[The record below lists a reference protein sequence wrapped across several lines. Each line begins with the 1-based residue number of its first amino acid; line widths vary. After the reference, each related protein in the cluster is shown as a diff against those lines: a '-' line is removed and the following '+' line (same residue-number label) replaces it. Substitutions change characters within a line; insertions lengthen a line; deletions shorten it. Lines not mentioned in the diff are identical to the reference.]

1 MSNKK
6 TFTVKEFDTIISG
19 AKSSK
24 EDKYY
29 ILEDKVFSELK
40 VFIEDFTQ
48 NNQNEIENIFTFFKL
63 GYKPSVKHTI
73 TINNYVGIIELPSG
87 YQIEVL
93 PKIDFVEEDANY
105 IVTKKIFLNML
116 KSLKEFQ
123 SKSFSLASL
132 DTQKMDLYE
141 IFISMFI
148 KEASDV
154 VRKGLKSNYVTTED
168 NLTFYK
174 GKMNISKHIKHNLSH
189 KERFYMRFDE
199 YSLNRP
205 ENKIIKATLLYLLR
219 KSTNLDNQKEIK
231 RLLIYFDE
239 VDASTDYDKDFS
251 NIVFDRTN
259 EIYKRLISW
268 ARIFLK
274 NKSFATFSG
283 VSTGTALLFPMET
296 VFEEYVAE
304 KIKQAFGINGWKVST
319 QDKTYHLFEQPR
331 QRFLI
336 KPDIVIEKDNK
347 YIVLDTKWK
356 KLINNPQQNYGI
368 SQSDMYQMYAYSNK
382 YVSNN
387 KKAQV
392 ILLYPKNTEI
402 NNVNIEPYKDN
413 QGVEVRTYFI
423 DLRKEQIDSNL
434 LDLLN
439 LVEEINNENS

>member
-19 AKSSK
+19 AKSGK

-63 GYKPSVKHTI
+63 GYKPSVRHTI

-87 YQIEVL
+87 YQIEIL
-93 PKIDFVEEDANY
+93 PKIDFVEEDENY
-105 IVTKKIFLNML
+105 ITTKKIFLNML
-116 KSLKEFQ
+116 KSLREFQ

-174 GKMNISKHIKHNLSH
+174 GKMDISKHIKHNLSH
-189 KERFYMRFDE
+189 KERFYMHFDE

-219 KSTNLDNQKEIK
+219 KSTNLENQKEIK

-239 VDASTDYDKDFS
+239 VDASTNYDVDFS

-259 EIYKRLISW
+259 RIYEKLISW
-268 ARIFLK
+268 SRIFLK

-296 VFEEYVAE
+296 IFEEYVAGKVKQIFE
-304 KIKQAFGINGWKVST
+304 KNGWKVST
-319 QDKTYHLFEQPR
+319 QDRTYHLFEQPR

-336 KPDIVIEKDNK
+336 RPDIVLEKDNK
-347 YIVLDTKWK
+347 YFVLDTKWK
-356 KLINNPQQNYGI
+356 KLVNNPQQNYGI
-368 SQSDMYQMYAYSNK
+368 SHGDMYQMYAYSNK
-382 YVSNN
+382 YISNN
-387 KKAQV
+387 RKAQV
-392 ILLYPKNTEI
+392 ILLYPKNIEI
-402 NNVNIEPYKDN
+402 NNTNIEPYRDD
-413 QGVEVRTYFI
+413 QGVEVRISFV
-423 DLRKEQIDSNL
+423 DLSSEEVGNNL
-434 LDLLN
+434 LK
-439 LVEEINNENS
+439 LVESIG